1 MSLIELQKAPGLGD
15 FIVKS
20 DREQEGT
27 RAKTS
32 TKKKSARRSTGESGT
47 NNSEDDV

>member
-15 FIVKS
+15 FIVKL

-32 TKKKSARRSTGESGT
+32 TKKKSTRRSTGESGT
-47 NNSEDDV
+47 NKSEDDA